1 MIGENRAL
9 LVTNSKP
16 LGTLPVK
23 SSWLRVTFPV
33 GASLM
38 GDDHEWRMAESE
50 ILKQPPLWCEISSRI
65 RCFAIRRE
73 S

>member
-23 SSWLRVTFPV
+23 SSSLRVTFPV

-38 GDDHEWRMAESE
+38 GDGHERSMAESE
-50 ILKQPPLWCEISSRI
+50 ILKQPPPCCEVSRRI
-65 RCFAIRRE
+65 RRLTIRRE
-73 S
+73 G